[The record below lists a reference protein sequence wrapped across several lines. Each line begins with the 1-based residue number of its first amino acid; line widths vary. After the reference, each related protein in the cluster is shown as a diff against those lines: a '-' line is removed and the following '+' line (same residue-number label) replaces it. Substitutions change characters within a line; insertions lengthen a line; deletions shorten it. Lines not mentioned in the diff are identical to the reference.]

1 MNTLNNQN
9 EINVGVDTGKTQ
21 LDIYIRP
28 LDIYFTVENN
38 DGGIKHAIKTL
49 KKHPIT
55 RVTIEATGRLEHPF
69 IMACAQANIPFVVAN
84 PVNIKRF
91 AGAIGQKAKTDKL
104 DAQLIAHFGEAIKP
118 PLSSLKPEQMRLM
131 SDLLSRRRQLMDMQ
145 TMEKNRSQIMPKTIS
160 SLIKPIL
167 TALKNQIDK
176 VDLKLQKLIKECDEY
191 KVKNDI
197 IQSVPGVGNVVAFN
211 LLSDMPELG
220 CVNNKEAASLVGV
233 APFNRESGAYQGKRM
248 IRGGRPKIRTAMY
261 MAMMSAIQCNPK
273 FKTIYHRLV
282 AAGKPKK
289 VAVIACIRKLI
300 VIINSMVRDGVM
312 WDPKM
317 VCN

>member
-1 MNTLNNQN
+1 MNNKNNQN

-28 LDIYFTVENN
+28 LDIYFTVTN
-38 DGGIKHAIKTL
+38 DEKGIKQAIKEL
-49 KKHPIT
+49 KKHTVT
-55 RVTIEATGRLEHPF
+55 RVVIEATGRLEQPF
-69 IMACAQANIPFVVAN
+69 ILACADAKIPFVIAN

-91 AGAIGQKAKTDKL
+91 AGAINQKAKTDKL
-104 DAQLIAHFGEAIKP
+104 DAQLIAYYGEAIKP
-118 PLSSLKPEQMRLM
+118 SLSTLKRQQMRLM

-145 TMEKNRSQIMPKTIS
+145 TMEKNRSQIMPKEVL

-167 TALKNQIDK
+167 TALKNQIEK
-176 VDLKLQKLIKECDEY
+176 VDAKLQKLINECDDY
-191 KVKNDI
+191 KAKNDI

-220 CVNNKEAASLVGV
+220 YINNKEAASLIGV

-261 MAMMSAIQCNPK
+261 MAMMSAIQCNAK
-273 FKTIYHRLV
+273 FKEIYQRLV
-282 AAGKPKK
+282 TAGKPKK
-289 VAVIACIRKLI
+289 VAIIACIRKLVI
-300 VIINSMVRDGVM
+300 VINSMVRNGVM

-317 VCN
+317 I

>member
-1 MNTLNNQN
+1 MNTKNNQN

-38 DGGIKHAIKTL
+38 QSGIKHAIQIL
-49 KKHPIT
+49 RKHPVT
-55 RVTIEATGRLEHPF
+55 RVIIEATGRLEQPF
-69 IMACAQANIPFVVAN
+69 IIACAEANIPFVIAN

-145 TMEKNRSQIMPKTIS
+145 TMEKNRSQIMPKTLS

-176 VDLKLQKLIKECDEY
+176 VDLKLQKLIEECDEY
-191 KVKNDI
+191 KAKNAI

-220 CVNNKEAASLVGV
+220 YVNNKEAASLVGV
-233 APFNRESGAYQGKRM
+233 APFNRESGVYQGKRM

-261 MAMMSAIQCNPK
+261 MAMMSAIQCNAK
-273 FKTIYHRLV
+273 FKDLYQRMV
-282 AAGKPKK
+282 KAGKPKK
-289 VAVIACIRKLI
+289 VAIIACIRKLV

-317 VCN
+317 V

>member
-28 LDIYFTVENN
+28 LDIYFTVTNN
-38 DGGIKHAIKTL
+38 ESGIKEAMKKL
-49 KKHPIT
+49 KKYTIT
-55 RVTIEATGRLEHPF
+55 RVIIEATGRLEQPF
-69 IMACAQANIPFVVAN
+69 IMACAEANIPFVIAN

-104 DAQLIAHFGEAIKP
+104 DAQLIAYFGEAIKP
-118 PLSSLKPEQMRLM
+118 SLSSLKPEQMRLM

-167 TALKNQIDK
+167 TALKNQIEK
-176 VDLKLQKLIKECDEY
+176 VDLKLQKLIEECDEY
-191 KVKNDI
+191 KEKNDI

-220 CVNNKEAASLVGV
+220 YVNNKEAASLVGV

-273 FKTIYHRLV
+273 FKEIYQRMV

-289 VAVIACIRKLI
+289 VAIIACIRKLV

-317 VCN
+317 V

>member
-1 MNTLNNQN
+1 MNTFNNQN

-167 TALKNQIDK
+167 TALKNQIEK

-191 KVKNDI
+191 KVNNDI

-273 FKTIYHRLV
+273 FKAIYHRLV

-289 VAVIACIRKLI
+289 VAIIACIRKLI

-317 VCN
+317 V

>member
-167 TALKNQIDK
+167 TALKNQIEK

-273 FKTIYHRLV
+273 FKAIYHRLV
-282 AAGKPKK
+282 AEGKPKK
-289 VAVIACIRKLI
+289 VAIIACIRKLI

-317 VCN
+317 V

>member
-1 MNTLNNQN
+1 MDNTNNQN

-28 LDIYFTVENN
+28 LDIYFTVKNN
-38 DGGIKHAIKTL
+38 DSGIKEAMKTL
-49 KKHPIT
+49 KKYPIN
-55 RVTIEATGRLEHPF
+55 RVVIEATGRLEQPF
-69 IMACAQANIPFVVAN
+69 ILACAEAKIPFVIAN

-104 DAQLIAHFGEAIKP
+104 DAHLIAHFGEAIKP
-118 PLSSLKPEQMRLM
+118 SLSTLKPEQMRLM

-145 TMEKNRSQIMPKTIS
+145 TMEKNRYQIMPKTIS
-160 SLIKPIL
+160 SFIKPIL
-167 TALKNQIDK
+167 TALKNQIEK
-176 VDLKLQKLIKECDEY
+176 VDSKLQKLIEECDEY
-191 KVKNDI
+191 KAKNDI

-220 CVNNKEAASLVGV
+220 YINNKEAASLVGV

-273 FKTIYHRLV
+273 FKEIYHRMI

-289 VAVIACIRKLI
+289 VAIIACIRKLI

-312 WDPKM
+312 WNPKM
-317 VCN
+317 V